1 MELDIIRYINVRLRF
16 DYVGATSTIVM
27 IDKNIL
33 TISFDINDML
43 IKRHKK
49 KEIKCTNIL
58 RYSPHP
64 YAWYTLFQGNIL
76 SCIWLVKR
84 CHLKSVKRVHLES
97 NAC

>member
-43 IKRHKK
+43 IKRHIKK
-49 KEIKCTNIL
+49 RNKVHKYTEIFTSSICMVYSIPGKYSELYLVGETVPSKEC
-58 RYSPHP
+58 
-64 YAWYTLFQGNIL
+64 
-76 SCIWLVKR
+76 
-84 CHLKSVKRVHLES
+84 
-97 NAC
+97 